1 MGGGTVFPFCAL
13 SCAAVAKE
21 LFAVFIT
28 FYFACSFVIEENRR
42 FCRTLPFP
50 LQKHGKATN
59 KDDELEKVTSILLL
73 FCCTRQTRGLLY
85 RADPR

>member
-42 FCRTLPFP
+42 FCRKMMFSALSAFYSRFHFVCFGFGALPP
-50 LQKHGKATN
+50 SLCNVPA
-59 KDDELEKVTSILLL
+59 
-73 FCCTRQTRGLLY
+73 R
-85 RADPR
+85 